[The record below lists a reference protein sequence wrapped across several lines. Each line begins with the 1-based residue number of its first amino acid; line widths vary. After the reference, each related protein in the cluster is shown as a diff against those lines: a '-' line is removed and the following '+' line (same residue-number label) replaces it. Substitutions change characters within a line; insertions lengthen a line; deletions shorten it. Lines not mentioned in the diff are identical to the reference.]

1 MSSEVI
7 SRQLEKLGI
16 VPVIVLDNVDSA
28 VPLAGALCQGGLP
41 CAEVTFRTAA
51 AEESIRRINGEFPS
65 ILLGA
70 GTVLKVDQAEKAINA
85 GARFV
90 VAPGFN
96 PRVVDYCQSRGV
108 AVFPGVCTPTEIEAA
123 MEEGLSNLKF
133 FPAEP
138 IGGLDYLKAIS
149 APYSQVRF
157 IPTGGISLDNVRK
170 YLAFN
175 KVIACAGTWM
185 VQKDWIAAGN
195 FDQIRKTVA
204 EAVAIVQEVR
214 GKK

>member
-7 SRQLEKLGI
+7 SRQLEKIGI
-16 VPVIVLDNVDSA
+16 VPVIVLDNVDGA

-51 AEESIRRINGEFPS
+51 AEESIRRISGEFPN

-96 PRVVDYCQSRGV
+96 SRVVDYCLSRGV
-108 AVFPGVCTPTEIEAA
+108 AVYPGVCTPTEIEAA

-195 FDQIRKTVA
+195 FDQVRKTVA

>member
-1 MSSEVI
+1 
-7 SRQLEKLGI
+7 
-16 VPVIVLDNVDSA
+16 
-28 VPLAGALCQGGLP
+28 VPLARALSQGGLA

-51 AEESIRRINGEFPS
+51 AEESIRRINGEFPN

-96 PRVVDYCQSRGV
+96 PRIVDYCQSRGT
-108 AVFPGVCTPTEIEAA
+108 AVFPGICTPTEIEAA
-123 MEEGLSNLKF
+123 MEAGLTNLKF

-157 IPTGGISLDNVRK
+157 IPTGGISLENVRT
-170 YLAFN
+170 YLAFQ
-175 KVIACAGTWM
+175 KVIACAGPWM
-185 VQKDWIAAGN
+185 VRKDWIASGDFA
-195 FDQIRKTVA
+195 QIEKTVA
-204 EAVAIVQEVR
+204 EAVAIVQQAR
-214 GKK
+214 AQK